1 MLSRSVGRV
10 RTFATLNATHLA
22 AVALCLS
29 ILTPSLFGA
38 GPLRRATRRQPVLK
52 LHSAQTGQSVALA
65 QSQLQVPASMRWAPF
80 DVDRSLM
87 VPSGFSASVY
97 ARIGDARFMAVA
109 PNDDLL
115 VSEPSAGK
123 VVLVRSVAGGD
134 PQVFD
139 FVTGFKKP
147 HDIVFHTIDATTY
160 VYISES
166 NQVNRFIYNSGDTFA
181 HDREVVVSGLPDTS
195 TPGLNGAYNH
205 ELKNIAL
212 DSNHKLYVSIGSTCN
227 VCMGDTTSNPI
238 RAAIYQ
244 YDADGTNP
252 RLFARGLRN
261 AEGVRFLPGT
271 NELWVVVNGR
281 DDIAYPLND
290 GTGQYGRV
298 IPSFVDN
305 HPPDQFTH
313 VRNGGNYGWP
323 FCNPDPDTAAGMDNP
338 PFDRDFQL
346 NPDGHVNCDA
356 MDRVSKGIQ
365 AHSAPLGLLFL
376 QDTAFST
383 ALRDGAVVALHGSW
397 DRQAKTGY
405 KVAYFPW
412 DTASQAPGAQSD
424 LVSGWLDDGTG
435 QVWGRPVDVAVSRQ
449 GDLYVSDDLSGT
461 IYKLTSSVAQG
472 AAPQI
477 ISVMVEGRNVI
488 VSGQNFDSG
497 AVILVDGQSVRTR
510 HETDPNTL
518 TGKKLL
524 KFLTPGQPVNIQVQD
539 SNGMLSPGVPFT
551 AP

>member
-1 MLSRSVGRV
+1 MVSRSNGRA
-10 RTFATLNATHLA
+10 RTSVAFNASHLA
-22 AVALCLS
+22 AVALCLL
-29 ILTPSLFGA
+29 IWTPSPFRA
-38 GPLRRATRRQPVLK
+38 GRAAPSRHSSTLR
-52 LHSAQTGQSVALA
+52 SAQAGQSVALA
-65 QSQLQVPASMRWAPF
+65 QTTVQVPASMRWAPF

-115 VSEPSAGK
+115 VSQPGAGK
-123 VVLVRSVAGGD
+123 VVLVRSIPGED

-139 FVTGFKKP
+139 FVTALRRP
-147 HDIVFHTIDATTY
+147 HDIVFHTINATTY
-160 VYISES
+160 IYISET
-166 NQVNRFIYNSGDTFA
+166 NQINRFIYNAGDTFA
-181 HDREVVVSGLPDTS
+181 HNRQVVVSGLPDTS
-195 TPGLNGAYNH
+195 TPGLNGGYNH

-212 DSNHKLYVSIGSTCN
+212 DSNDKLYVSIGSTCN
-227 VCMGDTTSNPI
+227 VCTSDTSSNPV

-244 YDADGTNP
+244 YDADGSNP

-298 IPSFVDN
+298 IPAFVDN

-313 VRNGGNYGWP
+313 VRDGGNYGWP

-346 NPDGHVNCDA
+346 NADGHVNCGA

-376 QDTAFST
+376 QDTAFSA

-397 DRQAKTGY
+397 DREAKTGY

-412 DTASQAPGAQSD
+412 DSTSQAPGTQSD
-424 LVSGWLDDGTG
+424 FVTGFLDDATQ
-435 QVWGRPVDVAVSRQ
+435 QVWGRPVAVAVNQ
-449 GDLYVSDDLSGT
+449 EGEMYVADDFSGT
-461 IYKLTSSVAQG
+461 IYKLTDSSVTG
-472 AAPQI
+472 PAPQI
-477 ISVMVEGRNVI
+477 TGVSVEGRNVI

-497 AVILVDGQSVRTR
+497 AVILVDGQPVRTR
-510 HETDPNTL
+510 HDPADPNSL

-524 KFLTPGQPVNIQVQD
+524 KFLTPGQPVSIQVQN
-539 SNGMLSPGVPFT
+539 SNGMVSAAVPFT

>member
-1 MLSRSVGRV
+1 MVSRSNGRA
-10 RTFATLNATHLA
+10 RTSAAFNATHLA
-22 AVALCLS
+22 AVALCLL
-29 ILTPSLFGA
+29 ILTPSPFRA
-38 GPLRRATRRQPVLK
+38 GRAAPSRHSSTLR
-52 LHSAQTGQSVALA
+52 SAEAGQSVALA
-65 QSQLQVPASMRWAPF
+65 QTTVQVPASMRWAPF

-166 NQVNRFIYNSGDTFA
+166 NQINRFIYNSGDTFA
-181 HDREVVVSGLPDTS
+181 HDRQVVVSGLPDSS

-205 ELKNIAL
+205 QLKNIAL

-227 VCMGDTTSNPI
+227 VCTADTTSDPV

-244 YDADGTNP
+244 YDADGSSP

-261 AEGVRFLPGT
+261 AEGVRFVPRT
-271 NELWVVVNGR
+271 NELWIVVNGR
-281 DDIAYPLND
+281 DDIPYPHND

-313 VRNGGNYGWP
+313 VRDGGNYGWP
-323 FCNPDPDTAAGMDNP
+323 FCSPDPDTAAGMDNP
-338 PFDRDFQL
+338 PFDRDYQL
-346 NPDGHVNCDA
+346 NADGHVNCDA

-376 QDTAFST
+376 QDTAFS
-383 ALRDGAVVALHGSW
+383 AAFRDGAVVALHGSW

-449 GDLYVSDDLSGT
+449 GDLYVSDDFSGT

-539 SNGMLSPGVPFT
+539 SNGMVSPGVPFT